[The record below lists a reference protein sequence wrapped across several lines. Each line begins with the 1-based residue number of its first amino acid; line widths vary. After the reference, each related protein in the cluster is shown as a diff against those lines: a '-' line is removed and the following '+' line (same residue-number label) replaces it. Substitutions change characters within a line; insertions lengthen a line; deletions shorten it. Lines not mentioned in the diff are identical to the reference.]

1 MVVRVFLL
9 GTYFDYM
16 DVEMKER
23 DDEFE
28 LWWRGEDEEFRD
40 ELRKKDAKR
49 VWNAAFKAGGARPW
63 WSINQAQLAAINK
76 NLGGEK

>member
-1 MVVRVFLL
+1 MS
-9 GTYFDYM
+9 
-16 DVEMKER
+16 KER

-49 VWNAAFKAGGARPW
+49 IWDAAFKEGGRMPW
-63 WSINQAQLAAINK
+63 WSINQEQWAVLNK
-76 NLGGEK
+76 KLGGKK

>member
-1 MVVRVFLL
+1 MS
-9 GTYFDYM
+9 
-16 DVEMKER
+16 KER

-49 VWNAAFKAGGARPW
+49 VWNAAFKEGGRRPW
-63 WSINQAQLAAINK
+63 YTITQAQWDVLNEK
-76 NLGGEK
+76 LGGVK